1 MTDTPNLVLPYIAAS
16 QAQKH
21 VTHNEAIRLLD
32 GMVQLSVLSRIV
44 ATPPGSPTDGSRYI
58 VASGATG
65 AWAGWDLNV
74 AFWVDGAWMRLIPR
88 VGWIAYSVA
97 DTGFY
102 SWNGSAW
109 VALSAGG
116 GSSVFNDT
124 TFVIQDNGDLTKQ
137 LKFELV
143 GLTTGNTRTMTVPD
157 ASGTLALLGLTQTFS
172 AAQTFSSTSNT
183 FGGGVGSGTQ
193 ELASGA
199 TNSGN
204 LKTVNIATAGKS
216 GSTTNIAIG
225 SAVAG
230 ALGTLTV
237 NSPSVIFATTVSSIA
252 MASANVSALYLG
264 LGGATADA
272 TNRLSLNAP
281 ASLFNHAGAGHQI
294 KVNKNAAGDT
304 ASLLFQSGFSGR
316 AEMGLT
322 GSDDWTIK
330 VSPDG
335 STYFPA
341 LVCDRTTGRPTFPQ
355 GEILGPL
362 AADPIGRADGWLWY
376 NSTTLRTMARSGGVD
391 RVVGQLAGTGVLA
404 VVDNAFEASTVISAP
419 GVTSGSVILVVLG
432 AALDSDENS
441 PELLDLVTLWGAGG
455 TDQITVGATFDTPTS
470 GSININWSAL

>member
-1 MTDTPNLVLPYIAAS
+1 M
-16 QAQKH
+16 
-21 VTHNEAIRLLD
+21 
-32 GMVQLSVLSRIV
+32 
-44 ATPPGSPTDGSRYI
+44 
-58 VASGATG
+58 
-65 AWAGWDLNV
+65 
-74 AFWVDGAWMRLIPR
+74 
-88 VGWIAYSVA
+88 
-97 DTGFY
+97 
-102 SWNGSAW
+102 
-109 VALSAGG
+109 
-116 GSSVFNDT
+116 
-124 TFVIQDNGDLTKQ
+124 
-137 LKFELV
+137 
-143 GLTTGNTRTMTVPD
+143 
-157 ASGTLALLGLTQTFS
+157 
-172 AAQTFSSTSNT
+172 
-183 FGGGVGSGTQ
+183 
-193 ELASGA
+193 
-199 TNSGN
+199 
-204 LKTVNIATAGKS
+204 
-216 GSTTNIAIG
+216 
-225 SAVAG
+225 AG
-230 ALGTLTV
+230 ALGTLTI
-237 NSPSVIFATTVSSIA
+237 NSPSVVFATTVSSIA
-252 MASANVSALYLG
+252 MAAANVSALYLG

-335 STYFPA
+335 STYFPV
-341 LVCDRTTGRPTFPQ
+341 LVYDRTTGRPTLPQ

-362 AADPIGRADGWLWY
+362 AVDPTGRADGWLWY
-376 NSTTLRTMARSGGVD
+376 NSTTLRTMARSGGAD

-404 VVDNAFEASTVISAP
+404 VADNAFEASTVISAP